1 MIAVLYFIVLFF
13 LIYISQYLYGAAL
26 GEWGAERGHRFSAG
40 MGCIDFCVSGWCS
53 EMLDGEAA
61 AGA

>member
-1 MIAVLYFIVLFF
+1 MMAM
-13 LIYISQYLYGAAL
+13 AAL
-26 GEWGAERGHRFSAG
+26 TAAGGLLAEYAGPGGGHGFSGG

-53 EMLDGEAA
+53 EKLGGEAA